1 MRSPPARL
9 YIPLRLS
16 YLRNPTAAGQ
26 AGMCVIDSVGDG
38 EKEEE
43 KRNECGRDGR
53 VAVVVDIG
61 ATRPA
66 HYY

>member
-38 EKEEE
+38 GKE
-43 KRNECGRDGR
+43 KRTN
-53 VAVVVDIG
+53 AA
-61 ATRPA
+61 ATGGLRWWLT
-66 HYY
+66 